1 MGRYIARRL
10 IQMVPLLLAISILS
24 FLIMHLAPGDPTSM
38 YLDPTKG
45 VGKNPEVMQRLRR
58 QLGLDQPVYV
68 QYFKWLANTLRGNWG
83 YSFINKQEV
92 LKNITDRFP
101 NTLLLGGVSMALALV
116 VSIPIGVLS
125 AFKQYSAFD
134 YVVTTMAFF
143 GVSVPSFW
151 FALVLMQV
159 FANQLGWFPA
169 VGMHS
174 VREQLYGWDAIRDVI
189 RHLVLPAVV
198 LAMPSM
204 ASWTRYM
211 RSSLLEVIGEEYVR
225 TARAKGLR
233 ERTVVLRHVL
243 KNALIP
249 LITLLGLSLP
259 VVVGGA
265 FIIETVF
272 GWPGMGR
279 LGINAIMAR
288 DYPLIMGVTMMSSVL
303 VISGNLLADTAYAW
317 VDPRIRYQ

>member
-1 MGRYIARRL
+1 
-10 IQMVPLLLAISILS
+10 
-24 FLIMHLAPGDPTSM
+24 
-38 YLDPTKG
+38 
-45 VGKNPEVMQRLRR
+45 
-58 QLGLDQPVYV
+58 
-68 QYFKWLANTLRGNWG
+68 
-83 YSFINKQEV
+83 
-92 LKNITDRFP
+92 
-101 NTLLLGGVSMALALV
+101 
-116 VSIPIGVLS
+116 
-125 AFKQYSAFD
+125 
-134 YVVTTMAFF
+134 VTTMAFF